1 MFKNDERYWDINLL
15 NKWFAISSVVFFAVM
30 IWVFIDDNDDEF
42 KDYQKKFR
50 KLEVAITEK
59 NLSQEVAAVEGLRET
74 YDKEFNRAQSVYD
87 SQSDQVKS
95 INNELGK
102 LRADFYNI
110 NLKYSEQKAKLDVIK
125 FHLESENAHESN
137 HETDTRKKYKTKT
150 AELNEVKLEKET
162 YEIEIDKRET
172 ELKLIKKTLKE
183 AQDSRDKILKK
194 VNIAKNKLNVLDRSK
209 MNFMNKIGDI
219 VRDLPI
225 LDFMDPYYKVK
236 QTVVKDIHYDV
247 NFTAMPAV
255 DRCTSCHL
263 GITDPD
269 FIDAEQPF
277 TTHPD
282 LDLYLTSKSPH
293 PQESF
298 GCTSCHAGR
307 SRGTSFISSAH
318 TPNTPDQ
325 KHEWEEKYSW
335 KKIHHWLQPM
345 LPKKYPCLGTTFIMP
360 PSLRSCLRICARVII
375 YNSAC

>member
-30 IWVFIDDNDDEF
+30 VWVFIDDNDDEF

-59 NLSQEVAAVEGLRET
+59 NLSQEVAAVEGPRET
-74 YDKEFNRAQSVYD
+74 YDQEFNKAQSAYD

-172 ELKLIKKTLKE
+172 ELKLMKKTLKE

-269 FIDAEQPF
+269 FVDAEQPF

-325 KHEWEEKYSW
+325 KHEWEEKYGW
-335 KKIHHWLQPM
+335 EKIHHWLQPM
-345 LPKKYPCLGTTFIMP
+345 MLKK
-360 PSLRSCLRICARVII
+360 
-375 YNSAC
+375 